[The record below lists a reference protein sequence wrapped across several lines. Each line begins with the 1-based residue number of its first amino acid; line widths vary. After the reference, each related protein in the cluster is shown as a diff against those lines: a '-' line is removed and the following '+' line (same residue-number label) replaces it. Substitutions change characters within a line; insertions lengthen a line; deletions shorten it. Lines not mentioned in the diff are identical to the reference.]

1 MCHFP
6 YLVIKSNVPHR
17 YHHLWPQT
25 LFPKHAYSYRT
36 ANRKVVVGISS
47 VAPSNDAE
55 GALEMFMVLSLVH
68 FVFTRLRILLALRL
82 PVFIAYRNPQCK
94 LTDDRISLRII
105 KCFSSRQNL
114 SLFSFNA
121 YLLSSSNQQDFVFG
135 PGNEKV
141 DKAAF
146 MEFTLQWGK
155 MK

>member
-1 MCHFP
+1 
-6 YLVIKSNVPHR
+6 
-17 YHHLWPQT
+17 
-25 LFPKHAYSYRT
+25 
-36 ANRKVVVGISS
+36 
-47 VAPSNDAE
+47 
-55 GALEMFMVLSLVH
+55 MFMVLSLVH

-114 SLFSFNA
+114 FLFSFNA